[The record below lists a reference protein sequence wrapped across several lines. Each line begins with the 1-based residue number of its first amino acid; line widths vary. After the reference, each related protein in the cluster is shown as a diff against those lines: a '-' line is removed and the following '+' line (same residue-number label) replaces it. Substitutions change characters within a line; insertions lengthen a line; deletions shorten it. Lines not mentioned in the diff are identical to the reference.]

1 MKFSMYFSKVK
12 INFEFIKGYYREMLR
27 ELSKTRCTCQVFIAS
42 SYSPKCY
49 TMWFLIPFVRTKPK
63 RSFQR
68 DRNSS
73 RVGNARRSGPAE
85 FEGDVIS
92 YEISGNREGYGLRAL
107 ADFMQNTKTGCFAV
121 ISAEIVDHI
130 RRFVVKIKNRT
141 HIMELFE
148 VNSDWNYFV
157 FSSTI

>member
-1 MKFSMYFSKVK
+1 MYISAKRKLISDLSKD
-12 INFEFIKGYYREMLR
+12 NQREMLR
-27 ELSKTRCTCQVFIAS
+27 KLPKTRCMPVCPVFIAS

-49 TMWFLIPFVRTKPK
+49 AMRFLIPFVRTKPK

-73 RVGNARRSGPAE
+73 RAGSGTAE

-107 ADFMQNTKTGCFAV
+107 ADFTQNTKQLFRRNFGGNCRSYT
-121 ISAEIVDHI
+121 
-130 RRFVVKIKNRT
+130 RRFVVKIKN
-141 HIMELFE
+141 
-148 VNSDWNYFV
+148 
-157 FSSTI
+157 